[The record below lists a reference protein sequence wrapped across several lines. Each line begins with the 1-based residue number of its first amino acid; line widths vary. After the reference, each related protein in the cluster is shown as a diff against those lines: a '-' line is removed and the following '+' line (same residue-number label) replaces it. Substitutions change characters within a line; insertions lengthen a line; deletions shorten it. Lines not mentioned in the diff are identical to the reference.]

1 MEAIH
6 SAPLHMDW
14 QGFFILAEQGSI
26 GAWVRESPSL
36 LAFPTILA
44 LHAVGMALLAGT
56 NAAMD
61 FRILGFGRGIP
72 LSSMERLVPTMRF
85 GFWLN
90 AVSGV
95 LLLLAYPTKAL
106 TNPVFYLKLL
116 LIALAM
122 ADASIVLN
130 NIIRKSNDEG
140 LSIAGRAKFLAIA
153 SLVLWAGAIFA
164 GRLLAYTYNYL
175 DASFDAYV

>member
-1 MEAIH
+1 
-6 SAPLHMDW
+6 MDW
-14 QGFFILAEQGSI
+14 HGFFILMEQGRVGI
-26 GAWVRESPSL
+26 WVRESPSY

-44 LHAVGMALLAGT
+44 LHAVGMALLAGAS
-56 NAAMD
+56 AAMD
-61 FRILGFGRGIP
+61 FRILGIAPGVP
-72 LSSMERLVPTMRF
+72 LSSLERLVPVMRF

-122 ADASIVLN
+122 VLVSFIRKQIQTWTDTNIVLPHN
-130 NIIRKSNDEG
+130 G
-140 LSIAGRAKFLAIA
+140 KFLAIV
-153 SLVLWAGAIFA
+153 SLVLWSGAVFA
-164 GRLLAYTYNYL
+164 GRFLAYTYKYL
-175 DASFDAYV
+175 DASFDTYRY